1 MKGLVYLETLDNE
14 IREFSLSATE
24 FSKLFCDE
32 IYGFIVNLE
41 KGNEYVNKLYV
52 LEADKEFSQII
63 AHEIYKIIQSEG
75 INYVFFSSTNKG
87 KEIFSYLAGIS
98 NALIIDDIE
107 GYEDESF
114 KKAIYSNKVYAY
126 YKINFDGLKIIGIKP
141 KSYKIAQPLNSKA
154 QIIKIKAQNNIE
166 GIEILE
172 IKEKESKEVDVTEAD
187 IVVSGGRGLSS
198 AENYHK
204 LLRGLIEVLREKTG
218 LKVALGASQAVV
230 DAGWIDHSH
239 QVGQTGKTVSPLIY
253 FAFGIS
259 GATQHIAGMRTSKY
273 IIAVNKDEEAPIFK
287 VADYGIVGD
296 VNKIIPELIEKLK
309 ERL

>member
-1 MKGLVYLETLDNE
+1 MKCIVYFETLLGE
-14 IREFSLSATE
+14 IREFSLSALE

-32 IYGFIVNLE
+32 IYGFIVNSD
-41 KGNEYVNKLYV
+41 KAKNYVKKLYV
-52 LEADKEFSQII
+52 LETKNEFSRTI
-63 AHEIYKIIQSEG
+63 AQEIYKIVKSED
-75 INYVFFSSTNKG
+75 IKYIFFASTNKG
-87 KEIFSYLAGIS
+87 KEIFSFLAGIS
-98 NALIIDDIE
+98 NGLILEDVE
-107 GYEDESF
+107 GYENGYF
-114 KKAIYSNKVYAY
+114 IKAIYSNKVYAQY
-126 YKINFDGLKIIGIKP
+126 QVEFNGLKIIGVKP
-141 KSYKIAQPLNSKA
+141 KSYKLAEPINSNTE
-154 QIIKIKAQNNIE
+154 IVEIKLDNANNE
-166 GIEILE
+166 FEILE
-172 IKEKESKEVDVTEAD
+172 IKQKDNKEVDVTEAD

-204 LLRGLIEVLREKTG
+204 LLRELIEVLKEKTG

-309 ERL
+309 KVL